1 MAILSICVNVG
12 FFFSL
17 AAGGRAAG
25 VPRAGFFVIGLG
37 GFGAS
42 QSVAPRRHVLVS
54 FVNKDLIPAIHV
66 ARVTDPVRPK
76 PYGPVTRPTLR

>member
-12 FFFSL
+12 LCSL